1 MNPRWHEEFL
11 SLCALYP
18 TGELT
23 EEEWALLQVH
33 LAYCDSCLAAFREY
47 EKIGRDV
54 LPALAASANSED
66 EEGDDYEP
74 SSFSLED
81 AEYRLNQK
89 LDMRQRVEQF
99 PARAKLPIRIAVG
112 LIAAS
117 IAGVVWVGVSHVRHE
132 RATFD
137 VASHIT
143 RSVSEAPNPVVPT
156 YSSNRDL
163 ETARRDE
170 LELQRELDKLA
181 VANQQANAR
190 IAALNDQLKADGA
203 EDTEVS
209 QQRDA
214 ANQQL
219 ALERAESKVL
229 RNSLSAAKATADEQ
243 SAQSSALEAKLREVN
258 SALEEGERMHSLD
271 KELLAHDRDI
281 RDLIGARDLYIT
293 DIYDVAKTGKT
304 AKPFGRVF
312 YTKDRS
318 LVFYGYDL
326 DKQAGLAQSASF
338 QAWGSSDQGED
349 VSLGMFYQD
358 ESHKRWILKFDDTK
372 TLAHLKKVFVTAEPH
387 GGSSKPTG
395 KPLLMAYL
403 QMAANHP

>member
-54 LPALAASANSED
+54 LPAIAASANSED
-66 EEGDDYEP
+66 EREDDYES

-89 LDMRQRVEQF
+89 LDMHQRVEKF

-117 IAGVVWVGVSHVRHE
+117 IAGVVWMGVSRVHHE
-132 RATFD
+132 STTFD
-137 VASHIT
+137 VASHT
-143 RSVSEAPNPVVPT
+143 APPVPEAHRPLI
-156 YSSNRDL
+156 SGSNRGYEL
-163 ETARRDE
+163 ETAHRDE
-170 LELQRELDKLA
+170 LELRRELDKLA
-181 VANQQANAR
+181 VANRQANAK
-190 IAALNDQLKADGA
+190 IAALSDQLKVDQA
-203 EDTEVS
+203 EDTEIS

-214 ANQQL
+214 ANQRL
-219 ALERAESKVL
+219 ALELAESKVL
-229 RNSLSAAKATADEQ
+229 RDSLSAAKATADEQ
-243 SAQSSALEAKLREVN
+243 SARSSALEVRHREVN

-326 DKQAGLAQSASF
+326 DKQSSLNQSVAF
-338 QAWGSSDQGED
+338 QAWGSGDNEQN
-349 VSLGMFYQD
+349 VSLGMFYQE
-358 ESHKRWILKFDDTK
+358 ESHKRWILRFDDTK
-372 TLAHLKKVFVTAEPH
+372 TLAHLNKIFVTAEPQA
-387 GGSSKPTG
+387 GSAKPTG

-403 QMAANHP
+403 QMKPNHP

>member
-11 SLCALYP
+11 SLCALFP

-23 EEEWALLQVH
+23 DEEWALLQVH

-47 EKIGRDV
+47 QQLTRDV
-54 LPALAASANSED
+54 LPAMAASALPQDEKED
-66 EEGDDYEP
+66 DCES
-74 SSFSLED
+74 SSFSVED

-89 LDMRQRVEQF
+89 LDMHQGVEKF
-99 PARAKLPIRIAVG
+99 PAPAKLRMQIAFG

-117 IAGVVWVGVSHVRHE
+117 IAGIVCVGVSHVRHE
-132 RATFD
+132 RARFD
-137 VASHIT
+137 LASHNA
-143 RSVSEAPNPVVPT
+143 RSVLEAHSPVVPE
-156 YSSNRDL
+156 SDSDREL
-163 ETARRDE
+163 ETARRGQ

-181 VANQQANAR
+181 LANQQANAK
-190 IAALNDQLKADGA
+190 IATLNDQLKADQLK
-203 EDTEVS
+203 DTEVS

-219 ALERAESKVL
+219 ALEVAESKVL
-229 RNSLSAAKATADEQ
+229 RDSLSAAKATAAEQ
-243 SAQSSALEAKLREVN
+243 SAQSSALEAKLREAN

-293 DIYDVAKTGKT
+293 DIYDVATTGKT

-326 DKQAGLAQSASF
+326 DKQAGLAQSVSF
-338 QAWGSSDQGED
+338 QAWGSGDQGEN

-372 TLAHLKKVFVTAEPH
+372 TLAHLNKVFVTAEPR

-403 QMAANHP
+403 QVAANHP

>member
-11 SLCALYP
+11 SLCALFP

-23 EEEWALLQVH
+23 DEEWALLQVH

-54 LPALAASANSED
+54 LPAIAASANSED
-66 EEGDDYEP
+66 EYEGDCES

-89 LDMRQRVEQF
+89 LGMHEGVEEF
-99 PARAKLPIRIAVG
+99 PARAKLPMRIAFG

-117 IAGVVWVGVSHVRHE
+117 IAGVVCVGISHVRHE
-132 RATFD
+132 RASFE
-137 VASHIT
+137 VASHNA
-143 RSVSEAPNPVVPT
+143 RSVPEAHSPVVPGNN
-156 YSSNRDL
+156 SDHEL

-170 LELQRELDKLA
+170 LELQRRLNKLA
-181 VANQQANAR
+181 LANQQANAK
-190 IAALNDQLKADGA
+190 IATLNDQLKADLA
-203 EDTEVS
+203 EDAEVS

-219 ALERAESKVL
+219 ALKLAESKVL
-229 RNSLSAAKATADEQ
+229 RDSLSAAKATSDEQ
-243 SAQSSALEAKLREVN
+243 LAQSSALEAKLREAK
-258 SALEEGERMHSLD
+258 SELEEGERMHSLD

-293 DIYDVAKTGKT
+293 DIVDVTKTGKA

-326 DKQAGLAQSASF
+326 DKQSGLAQSVSF
-338 QAWGSSDQGED
+338 QAWGSGED
-349 VSLGMFYQD
+349 GENVSLGMFYQD
-358 ESHKRWILKFDDTK
+358 DSHKRWILKFDDTK
-372 TLAHLKKVFVTAEPH
+372 TLAHLNKVFVTAEPH
-387 GGSSKPTG
+387 GGSPKPTG
-395 KPLLMAYL
+395 KPLLIAYL
-403 QMAANHP
+403 QVKANHP

>member
-11 SLCALYP
+11 SLCALFQ
-18 TGELT
+18 TGGLT
-23 EEEWALLQVH
+23 DEEWALLQVH

-47 EKIGRDV
+47 EQLTRDV
-54 LPALAASANSED
+54 LPAIASSALPRD
-66 EEGDDYEP
+66 EMEGDYES

-89 LDMRQRVEQF
+89 LDMDLGVKEF
-99 PARAKLPIRIAVG
+99 PLRAKLPFRIGFG
-112 LIAAS
+112 LVAAS
-117 IAGVVWVGVSHVRHE
+117 IAGIVCVGISHVRHE
-132 RATFD
+132 KTTFD
-137 VASHIT
+137 ADSHIAQ
-143 RSVSEAPNPVVPT
+143 SVDETPRPAVPT
-156 YSSNRDL
+156 YNSNLDL
-163 ETARRDE
+163 ESPRRNE
-170 LELQRELDKLA
+170 LELQRELNKLA
-181 VANQQANAR
+181 LANQQANLK
-190 IAALNDQLKADGA
+190 IAMLNDQLKADQLK
-203 EDTEVS
+203 ETDIS
-209 QQRDA
+209 QQRNE

-219 ALERAESKVL
+219 ALELTESKAL
-229 RNSLSAAKATADEQ
+229 RDNLSAANATADEQ
-243 SAQSSALEAKLREVN
+243 LARSSALEGKLREV
-258 SALEEGERMHSLD
+258 SSTLEEEERMHSLD

-318 LVFYGYDL
+318 LIFYGYDL
-326 DKQAGLAQSASF
+326 DKQAGLAQSVSF
-338 QAWGSSDQGED
+338 QAWGSGDRGEN

-372 TLAHLKKVFVTAEPH
+372 TLAHLNKVFVTAEPH
-387 GGSSKPTG
+387 GGSTKPTG

>member
-11 SLCALYP
+11 SLCALFP

-23 EEEWALLQVH
+23 DEEWALLQVH

-47 EKIGRDV
+47 EQLTRDV
-54 LPALAASANSED
+54 LPAIAASALPPD
-66 EEGDDYEP
+66 ELEDDYES

-81 AEYRLNQK
+81 AEFRLNQK
-89 LDMRQRVEQF
+89 LDMHRGVEQF
-99 PARAKLPIRIAVG
+99 APRKKLRIRTAFG

-117 IAGVVWVGVSHVRHE
+117 IAGVVCVGISHVRHE
-132 RATFD
+132 QTTFGT
-137 VASHIT
+137 ASHNA
-143 RSVSEAPNPVVPT
+143 RLVGEAPSPLAATDN
-156 YSSNRDL
+156 SNLDL
-163 ETARRDE
+163 ELARRNE
-170 LELQRELDKLA
+170 LELQRELNKLSL
-181 VANQQANAR
+181 ANQQANVK
-190 IAALNDQLKADGA
+190 IAMLNDQLKVDQSK
-203 EDTEVS
+203 DTEIT
-209 QQRDA
+209 QQRDE

-219 ALERAESKVL
+219 ALELTESKAL
-229 RNSLSAAKATADEQ
+229 RDSLSAANVTADEQ
-243 SAQSSALEAKLREVN
+243 LARSSALEARLREVN
-258 SALEEGERMHSLD
+258 STLEEEERMHSLD

-312 YTKDRS
+312 YTKGRS

-326 DKQAGLAQSASF
+326 DKQAGLAQSVSF
-338 QAWGSSDQGED
+338 QAWGSGDQGEN

-372 TLAHLKKVFVTAEPH
+372 TLAHLNKVFVTAEPR

>member
-54 LPALAASANSED
+54 LPAIAASANSED
-66 EEGDDYEP
+66 EYGGDCES

-81 AEYRLNQK
+81 AEHRLNQK
-89 LDMRQRVEQF
+89 LDMHQGVEKF
-99 PARAKLPIRIAVG
+99 PARAKLPMRVAFG
-112 LIAAS
+112 LIAAG
-117 IAGVVWVGVSHVRHE
+117 IAVVVCVGVSHVRHE
-132 RATFD
+132 KATFD
-137 VASHIT
+137 VASHNA
-143 RSVSEAPNPVVPT
+143 RSVPEAHNPVVLG
-156 YSSNRDL
+156 YNSDREL
-163 ETARRDE
+163 EMARRDE
-170 LELQRELDKLA
+170 LELRRELDKLA
-181 VANQQANAR
+181 VANQRANAK
-190 IAALNDQLKADGA
+190 IATLNDQLKADQA
-203 EDTEVS
+203 KDTEVS

-219 ALERAESKVL
+219 ALELAESKVL
-229 RNSLSAAKATADEQ
+229 RDSLSAAKANAAEQ
-243 SAQSSALEAKLREVN
+243 SAQSSALVAKLREAN
-258 SALEEGERMHSLD
+258 STLEERERMHSLD

-304 AKPFGRVF
+304 TKPFGRVF

-326 DKQAGLAQSASF
+326 DKQAGLAQSVSF
-338 QAWGSSDQGED
+338 QAWGSSDQGENI
-349 VSLGMFYQD
+349 SLGMFYQD

-372 TLAHLKKVFVTAEPH
+372 TLAHLNKVFVTAEPH